1 MKKLFVL
8 LISFLTVNQFLFAQD
23 VLALYEKVPN
33 SRPVPD
39 KEEKVVTDG
48 NLRISKVSVPT
59 LTMFA
64 PAGSKEKRTAIIIC
78 PGGAYIRLSFSHEG
92 TEFAKLFN
100 DWGITAFV
108 LKYRLPNDTTMID
121 KSIGP
126 LQDAQ
131 RAMQIVRENAVK
143 WNIDPSKIGI
153 MGFSAGGHVAAT
165 SSTHFDKAVID
176 NPNNTSLRPDFSI
189 LAYPVISLTDS
200 FAHMG
205 SRVNLIGSNP
215 SPEIIKEYSNE
226 LQVTSRTPPA
236 FMVHAG
242 DDKTVKVH
250 NSIMYYEALLKNNVQ
265 AELHLYQKGG
275 HGFGMTNKT
284 TNDQW
289 TDRLKNWLLNNGYL

>member
-8 LISFLTVNQFLFAQD
+8 IISFLIVKQFLSAQD
-23 VLALYEKVPN
+23 VLPLYEKVPN
-33 SRPVPD
+33 SKPVPD
-39 KEEKVVTDG
+39 KEERTVTDG

-59 LTMFA
+59 LTVFI
-64 PAGSKEKRTAIIIC
+64 PTVSKEKRTAVIIC
-78 PGGAYIRLSFSHEG
+78 PGGSYIRLSFSHEG
-92 TEFAKLFN
+92 TEVAKLFN
-100 DWGITAFV
+100 EWGIAAFV

-121 KSIGP
+121 KTTGP

-131 RAMQIVRENAVK
+131 RAIQMVRENAAK
-143 WNIDPSKIGI
+143 WNIDPNKIGI
-153 MGFSAGGHVAAT
+153 MGFSAGGHLAAT

-189 LAYPVISLTDS
+189 LVYPVISLTDS

-205 SRVNLIGSNP
+205 SRINLIGNNP
-215 SPEIIKEYSNE
+215 SPELIKEYSNE

-236 FMVHAG
+236 FLVHAG

-275 HGFGMTNKT
+275 HGFGLTNKT
-284 TNDQW
+284 TNDPW
-289 TDRLKNWLLNNGYL
+289 AERLKNWLLNNSYL